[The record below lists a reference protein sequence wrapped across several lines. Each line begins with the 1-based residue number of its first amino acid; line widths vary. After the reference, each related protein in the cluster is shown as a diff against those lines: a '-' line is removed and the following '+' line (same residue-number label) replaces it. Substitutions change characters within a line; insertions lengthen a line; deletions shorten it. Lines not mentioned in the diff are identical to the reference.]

1 MKLHN
6 DPFTRNF
13 PLTEKVIHWFK
24 PNVHT
29 GIMHVFK
36 DITRGSSGES
46 YGALYFSGFRADSA
60 LMQVMAIY
68 MFNVNLE
75 KDVFQN
81 VSTNSTG
88 LVRVK
93 CFFLFFN
100 LLCL

>member
-1 MKLHN
+1 
-6 DPFTRNF
+6 
-13 PLTEKVIHWFK
+13 
-24 PNVHT
+24 
-29 GIMHVFK
+29 MHVFK

-75 KDVFQN
+75 KDV
-81 VSTNSTG
+81 STNSTG